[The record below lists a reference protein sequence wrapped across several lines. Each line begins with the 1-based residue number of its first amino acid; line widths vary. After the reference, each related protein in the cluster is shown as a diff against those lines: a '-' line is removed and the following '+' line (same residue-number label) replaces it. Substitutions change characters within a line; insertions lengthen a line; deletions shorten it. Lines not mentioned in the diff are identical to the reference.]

1 MTPGS
6 PFASLLA
13 ALAAALLSAAPV
25 LTPLAGP
32 AALAPGNP
40 VTAEAVAA
48 PAPDARGLAAA
59 VDPALDGSPGTV
71 AAQVRDAATG
81 EVLYA
86 RDADALAAPASSL
99 KVLTAAAALRTLG
112 PERTLRTRV
121 VAVPGGSGADDDAA
135 TELVLVGGGD
145 VLLGDGASDPD
156 AVAGRAGLG
165 TLAERT
171 VAGLVADGVTGEV
184 VLSVDLRLFEGDPVN
199 PAWAPEDLEDGH
211 VSALQP
217 LAAWGGREAPGVD
230 EERIPDPAAHAALVL
245 QDRLREE
252 IQRTGADLELGVRE
266 AIPATEA
273 DRADVVVAEP
283 VAQVESAPVA
293 DVAAYM
299 LAHSENQVAEALGHV
314 AAYAV
319 GRPATHDGAARLLE
333 DVAADLGAD
342 TAGMELLDASGL
354 AEGARVS
361 PAQLAAVVSAAARV
375 PWLAPVLDGLPRP
388 GEDSTLDERFRG
400 TAAEDAVAA
409 KTGTLDHTVSL
420 TGTVRTADGRV
431 LAFSV
436 IASDLDW
443 RLDEARAAVDEAVTA
458 MAGR

>member
-48 PAPDARGLAAA
+48 PSPDARALASA
-59 VDPALDGSPGTV
+59 VDAALDASPGRV

-81 EVLYA
+81 EVLHA
-86 RDADALAAPASSL
+86 RDADSLAAPASSL

-121 VAVPGGSGADDDAA
+121 VAVPAADDGA

-156 AVAGRAGLG
+156 AVAGRAGLR

-171 VAGLVADGVTGEV
+171 VAGLAEAGVSGDV
-184 VLSVDLRLFEGDPVN
+184 VVSVDLRLFDGAAVN
-199 PAWAPEDLEDGH
+199 PAWTPDLLEDGH
-211 VSALQP
+211 VSAVQP
-217 LAAWGGREAPGVD
+217 LATWGGREAPGVD
-230 EERIPDPAAHAALVL
+230 EERIEDPAGHAALVF
-245 QDRLREE
+245 QRLLDEE
-252 IQRTGADLELGVRE
+252 IERTGAALDLGLRDS
-266 AIPATEA
+266 IPATTA
-273 DRADVVVAEP
+273 VRDDVVAAEP
-283 VAQVESAPVA
+283 TAQVESAPVA
-293 DVAAYM
+293 EVAAYM
-299 LAHSENQVAEALGHV
+299 LAHSENQVAEALGRLS
-314 AAYAV
+314 AYAV
-319 GRPATHDGAARLLE
+319 GRPPTHEGAADLLE

-342 TAGMELLDASGL
+342 TAGMAVLDASGL
-354 AEGARVS
+354 AEGSLVS
-361 PAQLAAVVSAAARV
+361 PAQLAAVVSAASRV

-420 TGTVRTADGRV
+420 TGTVTTQEGRV
-431 LAFSV
+431 LAFSIV
-436 IASDLDW
+436 ASDLDW
-443 RLDEARAAVDEAVTA
+443 KLDEAREAVDAAVTA
-458 MAGR
+458 MAEL

>member
-6 PFASLLA
+6 PFAFLLA

-48 PAPDARGLAAA
+48 PSPDARALASA
-59 VDPALDGSPGTV
+59 VDAALDASPGRV

-81 EVLYA
+81 EVLHA
-86 RDADALAAPASSL
+86 RDADFLAAPASSL

-121 VAVPGGSGADDDAA
+121 VAVPAADDGA

-156 AVAGRAGLG
+156 AVAGRAGLR

-171 VAGLVADGVTGEV
+171 VAGLAEAGVSGDV
-184 VLSVDLRLFEGDPVN
+184 VVSVDLRLFDGAAVN
-199 PAWAPEDLEDGH
+199 PAWTPDLLEDGH
-211 VSALQP
+211 VSAVQP
-217 LAAWGGREAPGVD
+217 LATWGGREVPGVD
-230 EERIPDPAAHAALVL
+230 EERIEDPAGHAALVF
-245 QDRLREE
+245 QRLLDEE
-252 IQRTGADLELGVRE
+252 IERTGADLDLGLRDS
-266 AIPATEA
+266 IPATTA
-273 DRADVVVAEP
+273 VRDDVVAAEP
-283 VAQVESAPVA
+283 TAQVESAPVA
-293 DVAAYM
+293 EVAAYM
-299 LAHSENQVAEALGHV
+299 LAHSENQVAEALGHLS
-314 AAYAV
+314 AYAV
-319 GRPATHDGAARLLE
+319 GRPATHEGAADLLE
-333 DVAADLGAD
+333 DVFADLGAD
-342 TAGMELLDASGL
+342 TAGMAVLDASGL
-354 AEGARVS
+354 AEGSRVS
-361 PAQLAAVVSAAARV
+361 PAQLAAVVSAASRV

-420 TGTVRTADGRV
+420 TGTVTTQEGRV
-431 LAFSV
+431 LAFSIV
-436 IASDLDW
+436 ASDLDW
-443 RLDEARAAVDEAVTA
+443 RLDEAREAVDAAVTA
-458 MAGR
+458 MAGL

>member
-48 PAPDARGLAAA
+48 PSPDARALASA
-59 VDPALDGSPGTV
+59 VDAALDASPGRV

-81 EVLYA
+81 EVLHA
-86 RDADALAAPASSL
+86 RDANFLAAPASSL

-121 VAVPGGSGADDDAA
+121 VAVPAADDGA

-156 AVAGRAGLG
+156 AVAGRAGLR

-171 VAGLVADGVTGEV
+171 VAGLAEAGVSGDV
-184 VLSVDLRLFEGDPVN
+184 VVSVDLRLFDGAAVN
-199 PAWAPEDLEDGH
+199 PAWTPDLLEDGH
-211 VSALQP
+211 VSAVQP
-217 LAAWGGREAPGVD
+217 LATWGGREVPGVD
-230 EERIPDPAAHAALVL
+230 EERIEDPAGHAALVF
-245 QDRLREE
+245 QRLLDEE
-252 IQRTGADLELGVRE
+252 IERTGADLDLGLRDS
-266 AIPATEA
+266 IPATTA
-273 DRADVVVAEP
+273 VRDDVVAAEP
-283 VAQVESAPVA
+283 TAQVESAPVA
-293 DVAAYM
+293 EVAAYM
-299 LAHSENQVAEALGHV
+299 LAHSENQVAEALGHLS
-314 AAYAV
+314 AYAV
-319 GRPATHDGAARLLE
+319 GRPATHEGAADLLE
-333 DVAADLGAD
+333 DVFADLGAD
-342 TAGMELLDASGL
+342 TAGMAVLDASGL
-354 AEGARVS
+354 AEGSRVS
-361 PAQLAAVVSAAARV
+361 PAQLAAVVSAASRV

-420 TGTVRTADGRV
+420 TGTVTTQEGRV
-431 LAFSV
+431 LAFSIV
-436 IASDLDW
+436 ASDLDW
-443 RLDEARAAVDEAVTA
+443 KLDEAREAVDAAVTA
-458 MAGR
+458 MAEL

>member
-48 PAPDARGLAAA
+48 PSPDARALASA
-59 VDPALDGSPGTV
+59 VDAALDASPGRV

-81 EVLYA
+81 EVLHA
-86 RDADALAAPASSL
+86 RDADFLAAPASSL

-112 PERTLRTRV
+112 PERSLRTRV
-121 VAVPGGSGADDDAA
+121 VAVPAADDGA

-156 AVAGRAGLG
+156 AVAGRAGLR

-171 VAGLVADGVTGEV
+171 VAGLAEAGVSGDV
-184 VLSVDLRLFEGDPVN
+184 VVSVDLRLFDGAAVN
-199 PAWAPEDLEDGH
+199 PAWTPDLLEDGH
-211 VSALQP
+211 VSAVQP
-217 LAAWGGREAPGVD
+217 LATWGGREVPGVD
-230 EERIPDPAAHAALVL
+230 EERIEDPAGHAALVF
-245 QDRLREE
+245 QRLLDEE
-252 IQRTGADLELGVRE
+252 IERTGADLDLGVRDS
-266 AIPATEA
+266 IPATTA
-273 DRADVVVAEP
+273 VRDDVVAAEP
-283 VAQVESAPVA
+283 TAQVESAPVA
-293 DVAAYM
+293 EVAAYM
-299 LAHSENQVAEALGHV
+299 LAHSENQVAEALGHLS
-314 AAYAV
+314 AYAV
-319 GRPATHDGAARLLE
+319 GRPATHEGAADLLE
-333 DVAADLGAD
+333 DVFADLGAD
-342 TAGMELLDASGL
+342 TAGMAVLDASGL
-354 AEGARVS
+354 AEGSRVS
-361 PAQLAAVVSAAARV
+361 PAQLAAVVSAASRV

-420 TGTVRTADGRV
+420 TGTVTTQDGRV
-431 LAFSV
+431 LAFSIV
-436 IASDLDW
+436 ASDLDW
-443 RLDEARAAVDEAVTA
+443 KLDEAREAVDAAVTA
-458 MAGR
+458 MAEL

>member
-48 PAPDARGLAAA
+48 PSPDARALASA
-59 VDPALDGSPGTV
+59 VDAALDASPGRV

-81 EVLYA
+81 EVLHA
-86 RDADALAAPASSL
+86 RDADFLAAPASSL

-112 PERTLRTRV
+112 PERSLRTRV
-121 VAVPGGSGADDDAA
+121 VAVPAADDGA

-156 AVAGRAGLG
+156 AVAGRAGLR

-171 VAGLVADGVTGEV
+171 VAGLAEAGVSGDV
-184 VLSVDLRLFEGDPVN
+184 VVSVDLRLFDGAAVN
-199 PAWAPEDLEDGH
+199 PAWTPDLLEDGH
-211 VSALQP
+211 VSAVQP
-217 LAAWGGREAPGVD
+217 LATWGGREVPGVD
-230 EERIPDPAAHAALVL
+230 EERIEDPAGHAALVF
-245 QDRLREE
+245 QRLLDEE
-252 IQRTGADLELGVRE
+252 IERTGADLDLGLRDS
-266 AIPATEA
+266 IPATTA
-273 DRADVVVAEP
+273 VRDDVVAAEP
-283 VAQVESAPVA
+283 TAQVESAPVA
-293 DVAAYM
+293 EVAAYM
-299 LAHSENQVAEALGHV
+299 LAHSENQVAEALGHLS
-314 AAYAV
+314 AYAV
-319 GRPATHDGAARLLE
+319 GRPATHEGAADLLE
-333 DVAADLGAD
+333 DVFADLGAD
-342 TAGMELLDASGL
+342 TAGMAVLDASGL
-354 AEGARVS
+354 AEGSRVS
-361 PAQLAAVVSAAARV
+361 PAQLAAVVSAASRV

-420 TGTVRTADGRV
+420 TGTVTTQDGRV
-431 LAFSV
+431 LAFSIV
-436 IASDLDW
+436 ASDLDW
-443 RLDEARAAVDEAVTA
+443 KLDEAREAVDAAVTA
-458 MAGR
+458 MAEL

>member
-48 PAPDARGLAAA
+48 PSPDARALASA
-59 VDPALDGSPGTV
+59 VDAALDASPGRV

-81 EVLYA
+81 EVLHA
-86 RDADALAAPASSL
+86 RDADSLAAPASSL

-121 VAVPGGSGADDDAA
+121 VAVPAADDGA

>member
-40 VTAEAVAA
+40 VTAEAMAA
-48 PAPDARGLAAA
+48 PSPDARALASA
-59 VDPALDGSPGTV
+59 VDAALDASPGRV

-81 EVLYA
+81 EVLHA
-86 RDADALAAPASSL
+86 RDADSLAAPASSL

-121 VAVPGGSGADDDAA
+121 VAAPAADDGA

-156 AVAGRAGLG
+156 AVAGRAGLR

-171 VAGLVADGVTGEV
+171 VAGLAEAGVSGDV
-184 VLSVDLRLFEGDPVN
+184 VVSVDLRLFDGAAVN
-199 PAWAPEDLEDGH
+199 PAWTPDLLEDGH
-211 VSALQP
+211 VSAVQP
-217 LAAWGGREAPGVD
+217 LATWGGREAPGVD
-230 EERIPDPAAHAALVL
+230 EERIEDPAGHTALVF
-245 QDRLREE
+245 QRLLDEE
-252 IQRTGADLELGVRE
+252 IERTGADLDLGLRDT
-266 AIPATEA
+266 IPATTA
-273 DRADVVVAEP
+273 VRDDVVAAEP
-283 VAQVESAPVA
+283 TAQVESAPVA
-293 DVAAYM
+293 EVAAYM
-299 LAHSENQVAEALGHV
+299 LAHSENQVAEALGRLS
-314 AAYAV
+314 AYAV
-319 GRPATHDGAARLLE
+319 GRPATHEGAADLLE

-342 TAGMELLDASGL
+342 TAGMAVLDASGL
-354 AEGARVS
+354 AEGSLVS
-361 PAQLAAVVSAAARV
+361 PAQLAAVVSAASRV

-400 TAAEDAVAA
+400 TAAEGAVAA

-420 TGTVRTADGRV
+420 TGTVTTQDGRV
-431 LAFSV
+431 LAFSIV
-436 IASDLDW
+436 ASDLDW
-443 RLDEARAAVDEAVTA
+443 KLDEAREAVDAAVTA
-458 MAGR
+458 MAGL

>member
-48 PAPDARGLAAA
+48 PSPDARALASA
-59 VDPALDGSPGTV
+59 VDAALDASPGRV

-81 EVLYA
+81 EVLHA
-86 RDADALAAPASSL
+86 RDADFLAAPASSL

-121 VAVPGGSGADDDAA
+121 VAVPAADDGA

-156 AVAGRAGLG
+156 AVAGRAGLR

-171 VAGLVADGVTGEV
+171 VAGLAEAGVSGDV
-184 VLSVDLRLFEGDPVN
+184 VVSVDLRLFDGAAVN
-199 PAWAPEDLEDGH
+199 PAWTPDLLEDGH
-211 VSALQP
+211 VSAVQP
-217 LAAWGGREAPGVD
+217 LATWGGREVPGVD
-230 EERIPDPAAHAALVL
+230 EERIEDPAGHAALVF
-245 QDRLREE
+245 QRLLDEE
-252 IQRTGADLELGVRE
+252 IERTGADLDLGVRDS
-266 AIPATEA
+266 IPATTA
-273 DRADVVVAEP
+273 VRDDVVAAEP
-283 VAQVESAPVA
+283 TAQVESAPVA
-293 DVAAYM
+293 EVAAYM
-299 LAHSENQVAEALGHV
+299 LAHSENQVAEALGHLS
-314 AAYAV
+314 AYAV
-319 GRPATHDGAARLLE
+319 GRPATHEGAADLLE
-333 DVAADLGAD
+333 DVFADLGAD
-342 TAGMELLDASGL
+342 TAGMAVLDASGL
-354 AEGARVS
+354 AEGSRVS
-361 PAQLAAVVSAAARV
+361 PAQLAAVVSAASRV

-420 TGTVRTADGRV
+420 TGTVTTQDGRV
-431 LAFSV
+431 LAFSIV
-436 IASDLDW
+436 ASDLDW
-443 RLDEARAAVDEAVTA
+443 KLDEAREAVDAAVTA
-458 MAGR
+458 MAEL

>member
-48 PAPDARGLAAA
+48 PSPDARALASA
-59 VDPALDGSPGTV
+59 VDAALDASPGRV

-81 EVLYA
+81 EVLHA
-86 RDADALAAPASSL
+86 RDADFLAAPASSL

-112 PERTLRTRV
+112 PERSLRTRV
-121 VAVPGGSGADDDAA
+121 VAVPAADDGA

-156 AVAGRAGLG
+156 AVAGRAGLR

-171 VAGLVADGVTGEV
+171 VAGLAEAGVSGDV
-184 VLSVDLRLFEGDPVN
+184 VVSVDLRLFDGAAVN
-199 PAWAPEDLEDGH
+199 PAWTPDLPEDGH
-211 VSALQP
+211 VSAVQP
-217 LAAWGGREAPGVD
+217 LATWGGREVPGVD
-230 EERIPDPAAHAALVL
+230 EERIEDPAGHAALVF
-245 QDRLREE
+245 QRLLDEE
-252 IQRTGADLELGVRE
+252 IERTGADLDLGLRDS
-266 AIPATEA
+266 IPATTA
-273 DRADVVVAEP
+273 VRDDVVAAEP
-283 VAQVESAPVA
+283 TAQVESAPVA
-293 DVAAYM
+293 EVAAYM
-299 LAHSENQVAEALGHV
+299 LAHSENQVAEALGHLS
-314 AAYAV
+314 AYAV
-319 GRPATHDGAARLLE
+319 GRPATHEGAADLLE
-333 DVAADLGAD
+333 DVFADLGAD
-342 TAGMELLDASGL
+342 TAGMAVLDASGL
-354 AEGARVS
+354 AEGSRVS
-361 PAQLAAVVSAAARV
+361 PAQLAAVVSAASRV

-420 TGTVRTADGRV
+420 TGTVTTQEGRV
-431 LAFSV
+431 LAFSIV
-436 IASDLDW
+436 ASDLDW
-443 RLDEARAAVDEAVTA
+443 KLDEAREAVDAAVTA
-458 MAGR
+458 MAEL

>member
-48 PAPDARGLAAA
+48 PSPDAQALASA
-59 VDPALDGSPGTV
+59 VDAALDASPGRV

-81 EVLYA
+81 EVLHA
-86 RDADALAAPASSL
+86 RDADFLAAPASSL

-121 VAVPGGSGADDDAA
+121 VAVPAADDGA

-156 AVAGRAGLG
+156 AVAGRAGLR

-171 VAGLVADGVTGEV
+171 VAGLAEAGVSGDV
-184 VLSVDLRLFEGDPVN
+184 VVSVDLRLFDGAAVN
-199 PAWAPEDLEDGH
+199 PAWTPDLLEDGH
-211 VSALQP
+211 VSAVQP
-217 LAAWGGREAPGVD
+217 LATWGGREVPGVD
-230 EERIPDPAAHAALVL
+230 EERIEDPAGHAALVF
-245 QDRLREE
+245 QRLLDEE
-252 IQRTGADLELGVRE
+252 IERTGADLDLGLRDS
-266 AIPATEA
+266 IPATTA
-273 DRADVVVAEP
+273 VRDDVVAAEP
-283 VAQVESAPVA
+283 TAQVESAPVA
-293 DVAAYM
+293 EVAAYM
-299 LAHSENQVAEALGHV
+299 LAHSENQVAEALGHLS
-314 AAYAV
+314 AYAV
-319 GRPATHDGAARLLE
+319 GRPPTHEGAADLLE
-333 DVAADLGAD
+333 DVFADLGAD
-342 TAGMELLDASGL
+342 TAGMAVLDASGL
-354 AEGARVS
+354 AEGSRVS
-361 PAQLAAVVSAAARV
+361 PAQLAAVVSAASRV

-400 TAAEDAVAA
+400 TAAEGAVAA

-420 TGTVRTADGRV
+420 TGTVTTQDGRV
-431 LAFSV
+431 LAFSIV
-436 IASDLDW
+436 ASDLDW
-443 RLDEARAAVDEAVTA
+443 KLDEAREAVDAAVTA
-458 MAGR
+458 MAGL